1 MAFVANITIDQ
12 LGDAIREEVEKYG
25 RAITEKTREL
35 IREAGKAALDE
46 TKAHAPVK
54 TGKYRDSLK
63 VTFNAKEAGG
73 AAWSTSLGK
82 DAGYALIYASGGQ
95 YRLTHLLENG
105 HPMPQGGRSRAIP
118 HWKYGEAAAEQKLEE
133 LPRKL
138 EEVT

>member
-1 MAFVANITIDQ
+1 MANITVDQ
-12 LGDAIREEVEKYG
+12 LGDVIRKELAEYG
-25 RAITEKTREL
+25 AEIKKETRKI
-35 IREAGKAALDE
+35 IRDAGKAALEE

-63 VTFNAKEAGG
+63 VTYNPKEGG
-73 AAWSTSLGK
+73 GVSGGE
-82 DAGYALIYASGGQ
+82 DAGYALVYASDGQ

-118 HWKYGEAAAEQKLEE
+118 HWRYGEQAAEQKLEE

-138 EEVT
+138 QEVT

>member
-1 MAFVANITIDQ
+1 MANITVDQ
-12 LGDAIREEVEKYG
+12 LGDVIRKELAEYG
-25 RAITEKTREL
+25 AEIKKETRKI
-35 IREAGKAALDE
+35 IRDAGKAALE
-46 TKAHAPVK
+46 AVRENAPVRK
-54 TGKYRDSLK
+54 GPNGGAYRKSLK
-63 VTFNAKEAGG
+63 VTYNPKEGG
-73 AAWSTSLGK
+73 GVSGGE
-82 DAGYALIYASGGQ
+82 DAGYALVYASDGQ

>member
-1 MAFVANITIDQ
+1 MANITIDQ

-35 IREAGKAALDE
+35 IREAGQYALEE

-73 AAWSTSLGK
+73 AGWSTSLGE
-82 DAGYALIYASGGQ
+82 DAGYALIYASDGQ

-105 HPMPQGGRSRAIP
+105 HPMPQGGRARAIP
-118 HWKYGEAAAEQKLEE
+118 HWRYGEEAAERTLDTLEEKLE
-133 LPRKL
+133 R
-138 EEVT
+138 VD